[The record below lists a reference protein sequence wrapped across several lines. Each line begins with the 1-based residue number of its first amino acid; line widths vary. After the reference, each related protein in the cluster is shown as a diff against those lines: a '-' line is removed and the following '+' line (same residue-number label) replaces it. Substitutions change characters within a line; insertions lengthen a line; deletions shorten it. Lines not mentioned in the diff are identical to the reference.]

1 MSVFKDLPG
10 KFPPQTPLIL
20 TGVVALIVGAVG
32 SRTLAP
38 SAIVAPQPQAS
49 PVVTEAI
56 VTVTALGRLE
66 PKGELISVS
75 APNGNELSRVESLRV
90 KLGDRVKKGDVLAV
104 LNSQSRLQSAVQ
116 QSQDQVRVAQAK
128 LAQVRSGAKGGEL
141 QAQKSE
147 IARLEAER
155 TGDFNTQS
163 AVVARL
169 EADISGVITTRKAT
183 TERLIAEYDNAKLE
197 ADRYDQLFQAGATS
211 ASLRDSKLLVL
222 KTTTRR
228 LEEAQSEANRTF
240 DTLTQ
245 QLAEARAARV
255 RSGNARAEQ
264 VDSASATFDRIAEV
278 RPADLQAA
286 IAEIAIAETTV
297 LKAQAELEQA
307 YIRAP
312 KNGTILKVNTREG
325 EKIAAAGLLEMG
337 QTQTMMAIVEVYE
350 SDVKRIKVGQSVKVA
365 SAAVGDELQGTV
377 REIGQKV
384 LRQNVINT
392 DPTTN
397 TDSRVMEVRIELNP
411 DSSQKVNQFTNA
423 QVTAK
428 ITIE

>member
-1 MSVFKDLPG
+1 MGVFKNLSG
-10 KFPPQTPLIL
+10 KFPDQIPLIM
-20 TGVVALIVGAVG
+20 TGVVALMVGAVG
-32 SRTLAP
+32 SRALNP
-38 SAIVAPQPQAS
+38 SAPQPQAS
-49 PVVTEAI
+49 VMGTVAAEPI

-66 PKGELISVS
+66 PKGEIISVS
-75 APNGNELSRVESLRV
+75 APNGNEVSRVESLRV
-90 KLGDRVKKGDVLAV
+90 RLGDRVKKGDILAV
-104 LNSQSRLQSAVQ
+104 LNSQPRLQAAVQ
-116 QSQDQVRVAQAK
+116 QSQEQVRVAQAK
-128 LAQVRSGAKGGEL
+128 LAQVRSGAKGGEI

-169 EADISGVITTRKAT
+169 EADISGVTTTRKST
-183 TERLIAEYDNAKLE
+183 TERLLAEYDNAKIE

-211 ASLRDSKLLVL
+211 ASLRDSKRLVL

-228 LEEAQSEANRTF
+228 LEEARSEANRNF

-245 QLAEARAARV
+245 QLAEARAARG
-255 RSGNARAEQ
+255 RSENSRIQQ
-264 VDSASATFDRIAEV
+264 VDAASATLDRIAEV

-286 IAEIAIAETTV
+286 EAEIAIAETTV
-297 LKAQAELEQA
+297 LKTQAELEQA

-312 KNGTILKVNTREG
+312 QNGTVLKINTREG
-325 EKIAAAGLLEMG
+325 EKIATAGLLDMG
-337 QTQTMMAIVEVYE
+337 QTQIMTAIVEVYE
-350 SDVKRIKVGQSVKVA
+350 SDVKKIKVGQSAIVV
-365 SAAVGDELQGTV
+365 STAVGGELQGTV

-397 TDSRVMEVRIELNP
+397 TDARVMEVRIELTP
-411 DSSQKVNQFTNA
+411 DSSQKVKQFTNS

>member
-1 MSVFKDLPG
+1 MSAFKDLPG

-20 TGVVALIVGAVG
+20 TGVVALLVGAVG
-32 SRTLAP
+32 SRALNP
-38 SAIVAPQPQAS
+38 SAVAPQPQAS
-49 PVVTEAI
+49 LVATEAI

-66 PKGELISVS
+66 PKGEVISVS

-90 KLGDRVKKGDVLAV
+90 KLGDRVKKGEILAL
-104 LNSQSRLQSAVQ
+104 LNSQPRLQAAVQ
-116 QSQDQVRVAQAK
+116 QSQEQVRVAQAK

-169 EADISGVITTRKAT
+169 EADILGVTTTRKAT
-183 TERLIAEYDNAKLE
+183 TERLIAEYDNAKVE
-197 ADRYDQLFQAGATS
+197 ADRYNQLFQAGATS

-228 LEEAQSEANRTF
+228 LEEARSEANRTF

-255 RSGNARAEQ
+255 RSGNARAQQ
-264 VDSASATFDRIAEV
+264 VDSASATLDRIAEV
-278 RPADLQAA
+278 RPADIQAA
-286 IAEIAIAETTV
+286 EAEVASAETTI
-297 LKAQAELEQA
+297 LKTQAELEQA

-312 KNGTILKVNTREG
+312 RDGTVLKLNTREG
-325 EKIAAAGLLEMG
+325 EKIAAAGLLDMG
-337 QTQTMMAIVEVYE
+337 QTQTMTAIVEVYE
-350 SDVKRIKVGQSVKVA
+350 SDVRRIKIGQSAKVI
-365 SAAVGDELQGTV
+365 STAVSDELQGTV
-377 REIGQKV
+377 REVGQKV

-397 TDSRVMEVRIELNP
+397 TDARVMEVRIELNP
-411 DSSQKVNQFTNA
+411 DSSQKVKQFTNS